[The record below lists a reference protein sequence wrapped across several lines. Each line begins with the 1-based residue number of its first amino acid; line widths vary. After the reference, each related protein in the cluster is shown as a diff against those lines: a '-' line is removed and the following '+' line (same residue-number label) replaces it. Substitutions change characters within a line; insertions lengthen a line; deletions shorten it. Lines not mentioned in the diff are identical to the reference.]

1 LSQSSLDFLNLL
13 VRSPG
18 DILYFLVMVAVSQ
31 AGLFMAL
38 AEWWRRPQNYA
49 AGRYTQAMIGIVVTW
64 VLLMIAV
71 LFSLVANENLATILP
86 PLERA
91 ATLVIL
97 LLAGWA
103 FVTADQSRFGR
114 APNLILLGMLFI
126 VLLGY
131 AFTGL
136 QWANAFDQTNF
147 NLTSYAVAWTFS
159 ALALSVLGIILTVA
173 FFNQTTDAPL
183 KLVFFAILMTSF
195 GATLLQMSQLNIVGN
210 YAGVSRLGMFIALPI
225 LGVIVYRKVINQMQ
239 VELATRPA
247 PVTAAAV
254 LGRSQS
260 QADSAIGVPP
270 LNTPLQR
277 DSVQLLKTLGMILED
292 SAPNTIP
299 ERIVSAV
306 LEVLKAD
313 AGVILRLQDAN
324 YADITAGYNR
334 TMKRRISG
342 LAVNLDVQPTLVNA
356 IERRAQRILTPG
368 QNEGEIRDLHNRL
381 DIESIGPTYLQPLT
395 KDKELVAVLLIA
407 LPYSQRTL
415 DESETELLK
424 GIGIIAGNLLAL
436 SYAARDARLKAEER
450 AIQAML
456 QGVPIDDISDSSI
469 IAARQETQSSLQ
481 AAREQIKDLTGQ
493 ISRLKIELDSE
504 RIRLTESVSDT
515 EDGLSVS
522 QRIVAIS
529 DDQQRLRT
537 ERDALLNRLQEA
549 EAALASV
556 TASSN
561 EEVITQMVEM
571 LRREKDDLVGQR
583 DRLQQELDT
592 LRGVHNPD
600 ALALSSVAT
609 DLDEESARITLE
621 RNALESRLNEV
632 FDQLRAFGIEDSNIS
647 GLAQVITQLGEQ
659 RTLLQSR
666 VETLMMERDALLNE
680 RIQQADSIAHEKQRT
695 SQINALQTDVQNL
708 AADREALTK
717 ERDQL
722 RGERNELL
730 AKQDSIKQNR
740 ARLLAEASGYQIE
753 LAEAYQ
759 EQAKLRNQIQQLV
772 ADQKNLRTQID
783 QTPSANGTP
792 AATTETQFAQ
802 INAQRLE
809 LERDL
814 QETRTRLAQAQSK
827 VDMLQ
832 VRINAQIQT
841 ESTEAI
847 QQYDSTLTTE
857 LVQEL
862 RTPLT
867 SMMGYIELLLDES
880 IGVLG
885 DKQQKFLQRVA
896 SNVTRLNTLID
907 DLKNAAI
914 LDTAVPTLIKRDVH
928 IISLVEDAISQCMYQ
943 FREKGLALHINLDDS
958 VPAVRADQDALT
970 QVISQLLINAYLAS
984 PPDTEVSVSVHQTR
998 LNLLNGESTTDH
1010 TEDCIVMSIEDSG
1023 GGIPPESIAQIF
1035 TRRTRGDYSQ
1045 IQGLGDSSAGLAIAR
1060 MLIEAHS
1067 GTIWVETQP
1076 GVSSTFHLALPIGP
1090 VQEPVEAA

>member
-1 LSQSSLDFLNLL
+1 
-13 VRSPG
+13 
-18 DILYFLVMVAVSQ
+18 MVAVSQ

-49 AGRYTQAMIGIVVTW
+49 AGRYTQAMVGIVVTW
-64 VLLMIAV
+64 VVLMIAV
-71 LFSLVANENLATILP
+71 LFSVVANENLATILP

-114 APNLILLGMLFI
+114 TPNLILLGILLI
-126 VLLGY
+126 VLVGY
-131 AFTGL
+131 ALTGL
-136 QWANAFDQTNF
+136 QWANAFDQSNF
-147 NLTSYAVAWTFS
+147 NLTSFAVAWTFS
-159 ALALSVLGIILTVA
+159 ALALSVLGIILTIA

-210 YAGVSRLGMFIALPI
+210 YAGIARLGMFIALPI

-239 VELATRPA
+239 VELATRP
-247 PVTAAAV
+247 PVPASTA
-254 LGRSQS
+254 LTRQ
-260 QADSAIGVPP
+260 QPTPESAIGLPP
-270 LNTPLQR
+270 TSTPIQR
-277 DSVQLLKTLGMILED
+277 NSVQLLKTLGLILED

-299 ERIVSAV
+299 ERIVLAV
-306 LEVLKAD
+306 LDVLKAD
-313 AGVILRLQDAN
+313 AGAILRLQDAN

-334 TMKRRISG
+334 TMKRRITG

-356 IERRAQRILTPG
+356 IERRAQRILTPT
-368 QNEGEIRDLHNRL
+368 QNENEIRDLHNRL
-381 DIESIGPTYLQPLT
+381 DIETIGPTYFQPLT
-395 KDKELVAVLLIA
+395 KGKEIVAVLLIV
-407 LPYSQRTL
+407 LPYSQRPL
-415 DESETELLK
+415 EESETELLK

-456 QGVPIDDISDSSI
+456 QGVPIDDVSDSSI

-493 ISRLKIELDSE
+493 ISRLKIELDAE
-504 RIRLTESVSDT
+504 RTRLTETAADT

-529 DDQQRLRT
+529 DEQQRLRT
-537 ERDALLNRLQEA
+537 ERDTLLNRLQEA

-561 EEVITQMVEM
+561 EEVITQMSDM
-571 LRREKDDLVGQR
+571 LRREKDDLIIQR
-583 DRLQQELDT
+583 DRLQQELDI
-592 LRGVHNPD
+592 LRGVQTPD
-600 ALALSSVAT
+600 ALSLTSVAT
-609 DLDEESARITLE
+609 DLDEESARITFE
-621 RNALESRLNEV
+621 RDALESRLQEV
-632 FDQLRAFGIEDSNIS
+632 FDQLRAFGIEGDSVS

-666 VETLMMERDALLNE
+666 VESLMVERDALLNE
-680 RIQQADSIAHEKQRT
+680 RGQHTDSITREKERT
-695 SQINALQTDVQNL
+695 TQINALQTDVQNL
-708 AADREALTK
+708 AADREAVTK

-722 RGERNELL
+722 RAERNDLL

-759 EQAKLRNQIQQLV
+759 EQAKLRNQIQQLI
-772 ADQKNLRTQID
+772 ADQKTLRLQIE
-783 QTPSANGTP
+783 QLGSTNNGVTTPSTIADS
-792 AATTETQFAQ
+792 QFQ
-802 INAQRLE
+802 LQLNQQHSE
-809 LERDL
+809 LEREL
-814 QETRTRLAQAQSK
+814 QETRTRLAQAQNK

-832 VRINAQIQT
+832 VRLNAQVQS

-847 QQYDSTLTTE
+847 QRYDSTMTTE

-867 SMMGYIELLLDES
+867 SMMGYIDLLMDES
-880 IGVLG
+880 IGLLG
-885 DKQQKFLQRVA
+885 DMQQKFLQRVA
-896 SNVTRLNTLID
+896 ANITRLNTLID

-914 LDTAVPTLIKRDVH
+914 LDTALPTLILRDTNV
-928 IISLVEDAISQCMYQ
+928 IDLVEEAISQSMYQ
-943 FREKGLALHINLDDS
+943 FREKGLALHMNLDDNMPS
-958 VPAVRADQDALT
+958 IRADQEAIG
-970 QVISQLLINAYLAS
+970 QVINQLLINAYLAS
-984 PPDTEVSVSVHQTR
+984 PPDSEVYVTVNR
-998 LNLLNGESTTDH
+998 MPINLLNGESSTDH
-1010 TEDCIVMSIEDSG
+1010 AEDCVLVTIEDSG
-1023 GGIPPESIAQIF
+1023 GGIPAESIPQIF
-1035 TRRTRGDYSQ
+1035 TRRVRGDYSQ
-1045 IQGLGDSSAGLAIAR
+1045 IQGLGDSSPSLSIAR
-1060 MLIEAHS
+1060 MLVEAHR
-1067 GTIWVETQP
+1067 GNIWVETKP
-1076 GVSSTFHLALPIGP
+1076 GTSTTFHLALPVGP
-1090 VQEPVEAA
+1090 VQELAGTA